1 MTEQSLESLTA
12 MRLMPRDPN
21 IPTELVAVRDTKRK
35 TYYDRFVASK
45 NNSTNFRSV
54 KWGLDGEG
62 NDFDIR
68 CNANIVLMEVGA
80 RIPQPGK
87 QAA

>member
-21 IPTELVAVRDTKRK
+21 IPTEIVAVRDTKRT

-54 KWGLDGEG
+54 KWGLDGEEKEECEKKEKHSSSQ
-62 NDFDIR
+62 R
-68 CNANIVLMEVGA
+68 
-80 RIPQPGK
+80 
-87 QAA
+87 